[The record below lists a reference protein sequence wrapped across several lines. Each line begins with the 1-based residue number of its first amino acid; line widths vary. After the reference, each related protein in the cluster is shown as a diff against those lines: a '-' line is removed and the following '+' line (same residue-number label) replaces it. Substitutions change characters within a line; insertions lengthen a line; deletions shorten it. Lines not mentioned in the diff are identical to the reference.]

1 MQLPAFFI
9 ACIAEKAYNENME
22 TRVKKPSFAVSA
34 DVVTE
39 TVQAVGAIAVLTAIM
54 VLIGREELGEAVVA
68 MLYLLAV
75 AWFTSRSGRLPGLA
89 ASLAAALMFDFFFIP
104 PFLTFTISR
113 PEGWLMLIIFVA
125 VAVLLVDRI
134 QAGLAQAQ
142 AREREAR
149 LLYELSMAL
158 VGRTS
163 RADIAATVA
172 ERLQQLYQAAQ
183 VQVILL
189 PEDGAAG
196 RPAITARAPDEAPPA
211 ARPDSVIPLL
221 AARCLVGEIRVWCS
235 EGTNLAGAESLL
247 RSLAEQVTLAL
258 ERLSPAPAGAPH

>member
-1 MQLPAFFI
+1 MP
-9 ACIAEKAYNENME
+9 YNVIMD
-22 TRVKKPSFAVSA
+22 TRVKKTSFAVSA

-54 VLIGREELGEAVVA
+54 VLVGREELGEAVIA

-75 AWFTSRSGRLPGLA
+75 GWFTSRAGRLPGLGA
-89 ASLAAALMFDFFFIP
+89 ALAAALMFDFFFIP
-104 PFLTFTISR
+104 PFLTFNVSR
-113 PEGWLMLIIFVA
+113 PEGWLMLLIFVL

-142 AREREAR
+142 GREREAL

-158 VGRTS
+158 VGRNS
-163 RADIAATVA
+163 RAEIATTVA
-172 ERLQQLYQAAQ
+172 ERLQQLYQAVQ

-189 PEDGAAG
+189 PEEGPG
-196 RPAITARAPDEAPPA
+196 GWPAVSARVPDETPPA

-221 AARCLVGEIRVWCS
+221 AARCLVGEIRLWCG
-235 EGTNLAGAESLL
+235 EGGSLAGAESLL

-258 ERLSPAPAGAPH
+258 ERLSPAPAGALR